1 VVINTIDVWQRSP
14 SLSSGKKKIK
24 IEFEDADGSKYNLS
38 LDGVISKNKILK
50 VYELMETLNMSG
62 GTSYG
67 ENDGRNRINLGH
79 EGMRAGDRLTSVG
92 SKIWYIVENKFHNT
106 TFTSTD
112 IQEMYEEE
120 YKESMRL
127 DAIATYLSRY
137 VNKDKLVRNKKGGK
151 EWVYKIVLDKKA
163 FTTCKN
169 GNGRDLSQLNQ
180 YFDSEKQINLNNSS
194 ANSSP
199 KTANTYSSLTEGN

>member
-1 VVINTIDVWQRSP
+1 VVINTIGVWQRSP

-50 VYELMETLNMSG
+50 VYELMETLNVSG

-79 EGMRAGDRLTSVG
+79 EAMRTGERLTSVG

-151 EWVYKIVLDKKA
+151 EWVYKIVLDNKA
-163 FTTCKN
+163 FTTGKN
-169 GNGRDLSQLNQ
+169 GNRSDLSQLNQ
-180 YFDSEKQINLNNSS
+180 YFDSEKQINLNYSS

-199 KTANTYSSLTEGN
+199 KTANTYSSLTEVN

>member
-1 VVINTIDVWQRSP
+1 
-14 SLSSGKKKIK
+14 LSSGSKKIK

-50 VYELMETLNMSG
+50 VYELMETLNAPG
-62 GTSYG
+62 GTPYT
-67 ENDGRNRINLGH
+67 ENDNRHRNDLTHDGIG
-79 EGMRAGDRLTSVG
+79 AGNRLTSVG

-137 VNKDKLVRNKKGGK
+137 VNKGKLVRNKKGGK
-151 EWVYKIVLDKKA
+151 EWVYKILLEKKSV
-163 FTTCKN
+163 TMGKS
-169 GNGRDLSQLNQ
+169 GGGSDLSQLT
-180 YFDSEKQINLNNSS
+180 EKQVDLNLRTPNSIS
-194 ANSSP
+194 Q
-199 KTANTYSSLTEGN
+199 TANAYSSLTEVN

>member
-1 VVINTIDVWQRSP
+1 
-14 SLSSGKKKIK
+14 LSSGSKKIK
-24 IEFEDADGSKYNLS
+24 IEFEDADGSRYNLS

-50 VYELMETLNMSG
+50 VYELMETLNAPG
-62 GTSYG
+62 GTPYT
-67 ENDGRNRINLGH
+67 ENDNRHRNDLTHDGT
-79 EGMRAGDRLTSVG
+79 GAGNRLTSVG

-137 VNKDKLVRNKKGGK
+137 VNKGKLVRNKKGGK
-151 EWVYKIVLDKKA
+151 EWVYKILLKKKSV
-163 FTTCKN
+163 TMGKS
-169 GNGRDLSQLNQ
+169 GGGSDLSQLT
-180 YFDSEKQINLNNSS
+180 EKQVDFNLRTPNSIS
-194 ANSSP
+194 Q
-199 KTANTYSSLTEGN
+199 TANTYSSLTEVN

>member
-1 VVINTIDVWQRSP
+1 
-14 SLSSGKKKIK
+14 LSSGSKKIK

-50 VYELMETLNMSG
+50 VYELMETLNAPG
-62 GTSYG
+62 GTPYT
-67 ENDGRNRINLGH
+67 ENDNRHRNDLTHGGIGTGN
-79 EGMRAGDRLTSVG
+79 RLTSVG

-137 VNKDKLVRNKKGGK
+137 VNKGKLVRNKKGGK
-151 EWVYKIVLDKKA
+151 EWVYKILLEKKSV
-163 FTTCKN
+163 TMGKS
-169 GNGRDLSQLNQ
+169 GGGSDLSQLT
-180 YFDSEKQINLNNSS
+180 EKQVDLNLRTPNSIS
-194 ANSSP
+194 Q
-199 KTANTYSSLTEGN
+199 TANVYSSLTEVN